1 MFIIINIAKSPKN
14 SSVLSPPGCDV
25 FGCVCSSVGRPVCLF
40 PSLFICVCNYSKS
53 NQRIFMNI
61 FMWLGPDQ
69 MTNGLRIG
77 KDPDQI
83 LD

>member
-1 MFIIINIAKSPKN
+1 
-14 SSVLSPPGCDV
+14 
-25 FGCVCSSVGRPVCLF
+25 
-40 PSLFICVCNYSKS
+40 
-53 NQRIFMNI
+53 MNI

-83 LD
+83 LDLKKNPNFQKRPPSGENLHSMSRPISQP